1 MAHRFIVHH
10 WQIGVG
16 YTEGSRADLV
26 QWRLGWWWVEVV
38 MKVKLDIEDPMALLD
53 YLRIS
58 GRIGADEAPETRVLG
73 GGVSNRTVLVTRTNG
88 EQWVLK
94 QALEKL
100 RVQVEW
106 YAAPERIHREA
117 LGLRWLRTL
126 LPRESIASFVFEDA
140 EQHILAMAAVPQPHA
155 NWKTLLL
162 QGQLERRHV
171 EQFGRLLGTLH
182 TASWHERADVGAA
195 FDDRSFFEALR
206 LEPYYAYAARQVPA
220 AAPFVD
226 RLIAETRGTR
236 LALTHGDY
244 SPKNILVHAGNL
256 VLLDHEVI
264 HFGDPA
270 FDVGFSLTHLLSKAH
285 HLQDRRPHF
294 ADAALLYWATYHG
307 VIAALP
313 WAANLQA
320 RAVRHTLACLLA
332 RVAGRSPLEY
342 LTAGERAAQEAIVVA
357 LMALPPDTMA
367 GLISQF
373 IERLDS
379 HAHH

>member
-1 MAHRFIVHH
+1 
-10 WQIGVG
+10 VG
-16 YTEGSRADLV
+16 YTEGSRAGLV
-26 QWRLGWWWVEVV
+26 QGRLGWWWVEVV

-53 YLRIS
+53 YLRVS
-58 GRIGADEAPETRVLG
+58 GHIGADEAPETRVLG

-126 LPRESIASFVFEDA
+126 LPRENIAPFVFEDV

-171 EQFGRLLGTLH
+171 EQFARLLGTLH

-206 LEPYYAYAARQVPA
+206 LEPYYAYTARQVPA

-226 RLIAETRGTR
+226 RLIGETRDTR

-342 LTAGERAAQEAIVVA
+342 LTAGERAAQGVIVVA
-357 LMALPPDTMA
+357 LMARPPDTMA
-367 GLISQF
+367 GLIGQF

-379 HAHH
+379 HAHD